1 MNIMQEA
8 RACLRMVRV
17 SPYKLNAIAKPIRKK
32 TVAEAFR
39 ILKGMKKRSA
49 HDVYKTLLSAVA
61 NAENNFGLDIDTLVI
76 SEASVGRAIVLP
88 RLDIKGRSRMGRI
101 RKPFSNLRI
110 IVREEKNTET
120 V

>member
-1 MNIMQEA
+1 MNFSQQA
-8 RACLRMVRV
+8 RACLRMVRI

-32 TVAEAFR
+32 NVAEALR

-61 NAENNFGLDIDTLVI
+61 NAENNLGLDVDSLVV
-76 SEASVGRAIVLP
+76 SEASVGRAMVLR

-101 RKPFSNLRI
+101 TKPFSHLRV
-110 IVREEKNTET
+110 IVCEEKKNRTE
-120 V
+120 